1 MTDAALR
8 TGPARFLLRDLVF
21 SRSFAGRPYLIS
33 PLADVLMAGGAGLL
47 ALAFFLIMLP
57 KTGGRGISASDVAI
71 TGAVFAALSY
81 VVNYPHFMASYQLL
95 YGTLNRRMAAVPRG
109 GLMWWRYVIAAY
121 IVPVL
126 LVAYFAVAVATQ
138 NTFLLGLSVQI
149 MFFFVGW
156 HYVKQAYGVF
166 VVLSGLK
173 GIFYSRYQVIALK
186 LHVYSLWLYM
196 WFTSGAVVLQGMSP
210 RPLTFHNIQYEA
222 FNLFKS
228 QALVEGLLWPVVVL
242 AILGWGAIIWNWVAT
257 RKRPSLSGL
266 LGYTSMYSLLA
277 FVTIHP
283 LFIFAAPM
291 FHSLQYMLFVYAYKR
306 GEFSSAEPGHAPQA
320 GGPDMAAGKP
330 YWMRMLGYFLMICAT
345 GALFFDVIPLY
356 FDVKSPR
363 WGWPLLATPMF
374 HVFINTHHYFIDSAI
389 WRKGDREVSRNL
401 FARP

>member
-126 LVAYFAVAVATQ
+126 LVAYFVVAVATQ

-173 GIFYSRYQVIALK
+173 GIFYSRYQVIALNCTFIR
-186 LHVYSLWLYM
+186 YGSTCGSRRELWCCR
-196 WFTSGAVVLQGMSP
+196 AC
-210 RPLTFHNIQYEA
+210 R
-222 FNLFKS
+222 
-228 QALVEGLLWPVVVL
+228 
-242 AILGWGAIIWNWVAT
+242 
-257 RKRPSLSGL
+257 R
-266 LGYTSMYSLLA
+266 
-277 FVTIHP
+277 
-283 LFIFAAPM
+283 
-291 FHSLQYMLFVYAYKR
+291 
-306 GEFSSAEPGHAPQA
+306 
-320 GGPDMAAGKP
+320 
-330 YWMRMLGYFLMICAT
+330 
-345 GALFFDVIPLY
+345 
-356 FDVKSPR
+356 
-363 WGWPLLATPMF
+363 
-374 HVFINTHHYFIDSAI
+374 
-389 WRKGDREVSRNL
+389 
-401 FARP
+401 AR